1 MDRVKLGI
9 IGLGFMGT
17 THLKAALAL
26 PEIEVAAVCSRDEK
40 KLSGDFSE
48 IRGNNSDPGG
58 QVDLSTVAKYREI
71 SALLAD
77 PSLDAV
83 DISLPTG
90 MHESVTLAALAAGK
104 HVLVE
109 KPMALDGA
117 SADRMLD
124 AAERTGRVLMSAQV
138 IRFWPEYAAL
148 RETLCSGRL
157 GAFRDA
163 TFRRRCAAPSW
174 GVWEGGGAFDLLI
187 HDFDFVLHLLGK
199 PAALSA
205 TGTYDD
211 PAGIDIL
218 HALLL
223 YPDGAEVLITGG
235 WHNRGEYPFSMEFTA
250 TFDRDTIEFST
261 ASRVGLQEHPAG
273 HAFAAELGYFARC
286 CAGEPN
292 RLCPPQESAAAIKL
306 LRLALE
312 ARHRKGEKIEC
323 MI

>member
-1 MDRVKLGI
+1 MKLGI

-40 KLSGDFSE
+40 KLAGDFSE

-58 QVDLSTVAKYREI
+58 RVDLSGVAKYREI
-71 SALLAD
+71 PALLAD
-77 PSLDAV
+77 PSLDSV

-109 KPMALDGA
+109 KPMALDGP
-117 SADRMLD
+117 SADRMV
-124 AAERTGRVLMSAQV
+124 AEAERAGRVLMSAQV

-148 RETLCSGRL
+148 HETLCAGRL
-157 GAFRDA
+157 GAFRGA

-187 HDFDFVLHLLGK
+187 HDFDFALHLLGM
-199 PAALSA
+199 PQALSA
-205 TGTYDD
+205 AGYCDD
-211 PAGIDIL
+211 GAGIDLL
-218 HALLL
+218 HTLLF
-223 YPDGAEVLITGG
+223 YPDGGEVLITGG

-250 TFDRDTIEFST
+250 TFDRDTVEFST
-261 ASRVGLQEHPAG
+261 ASGAGVGQHPPG
-273 HAFAAELGYFARC
+273 HAYAAELAYFARC

-292 RLCPPQESAAAIKL
+292 RLCPPRESAAAIKL
-306 LRLALE
+306 IRLALD
-312 ARHRKGEKIEC
+312 ARHRKGDKIAC
-323 MI
+323 TI

>member
-1 MDRVKLGI
+1 MDPVKLGI

-17 THLKAALAL
+17 THLKAALAR

-40 KLSGDFSE
+40 KLSGNFSE
-48 IRGNNSDPGG
+48 VRGNNADPGG
-58 QVDLSTVAKYREI
+58 QVDLSAVTKYHEI
-71 SALLAD
+71 SDLLAD

-124 AAERTGRVLMSAQV
+124 AAKRAGRVLMSAQV

-157 GAFRDA
+157 GALRGA

-187 HDFDFVLHLLGK
+187 HDFDYVLHLLGK
-199 PAALSA
+199 PEAISAA
-205 TGTYDD
+205 GYCND

-218 HALLL
+218 HTLLF

-250 TFDRDTIEFST
+250 TFDGDTIEFST
-261 ASRVGLQEHPAG
+261 ASGAGLHPHPPG
-273 HAFAAELGYFARC
+273 HAYAAELAYFARC

-292 RLCPPQESAAAIKL
+292 RLCPPEESVAAIKL
-306 LRLALE
+306 IRLALE
-312 ARHRKGEKIEC
+312 ARHRKGERITC
-323 MI
+323 TI

>member
-1 MDRVKLGI
+1 
-9 IGLGFMGT
+9 MGS

-26 PEIEVAAVCSRDEK
+26 PEIQVAAVCSRDEK
-40 KLSGDFSE
+40 KLAGDFSE

-58 QVDLSTVAKYREI
+58 RVDLSSVAKYREI
-71 SALLAD
+71 PALLAD

-124 AAERTGRVLMSAQV
+124 AADRAGRVLMSAQV

-148 RETLCSGRL
+148 RETLCEGRL
-157 GAFRDA
+157 GAFRGA

-187 HDFDFVLHLLGK
+187 HDFDFVLHLLGA
-199 PAALSA
+199 PQALSA
-205 TGTYDD
+205 GGYYDD
-211 PAGIDIL
+211 AAGIDLL
-218 HALLL
+218 HTLLF
-223 YPDGAEVLITGG
+223 YPDGAQVLITGG

-250 TFDRDTIEFST
+250 TFDRDTVEFST
-261 ASRVGLQEHPAG
+261 ASGIGVREHPPG
-273 HAFAAELGYFARC
+273 HAFAAELAYFARC
-286 CAGEPN
+286 CAGQPN

-306 LRLALE
+306 IRLALD
-312 ARHRKGEKIEC
+312 ARPLKGEKIAC
-323 MI
+323 KL

>member
-1 MDRVKLGI
+1 
-9 IGLGFMGT
+9 MGS

-26 PEIEVAAVCSRDEK
+26 PEIQVAAVCSRDEK
-40 KLSGDFSE
+40 KLAGDFSE
-48 IRGNNSDPGG
+48 IRGNNADPGG
-58 QVDLSTVAKYREI
+58 RVDLSSVAKYREI
-71 SALLAD
+71 PALLAD

-117 SADRMLD
+117 SADHMVD
-124 AAERTGRVLMSAQV
+124 AAEQAGRVLMSAQV

-148 RETLCSGRL
+148 RETLCEGRL
-157 GAFRDA
+157 GAFRGA

-187 HDFDFVLHLLGK
+187 HDFDFVLHLLGA
-199 PAALSA
+199 PQALSA
-205 TGTYDD
+205 AGCYDD
-211 PAGIDIL
+211 AAGIDLL
-218 HALLL
+218 HTLLF

-250 TFDRDTIEFST
+250 TFERDTVEFST
-261 ASRVGLQEHPAG
+261 ASGVGVQEHPPG
-273 HAFAAELGYFARC
+273 HAFAAELAYFARC
-286 CAGEPN
+286 CAGGPN

-306 LRLALE
+306 IRLALD
-312 ARHRKGEKIEC
+312 ARQLKGEKIAC
-323 MI
+323 KI